1 MRSLIV
7 PIVLSTAAAAQPA
20 MRPPAPVMGSDK
32 AVVLEWARQTLADP
46 YSLRS
51 TGISDPFLSPDGRP
65 MVCIEYNARNALGG
79 YTGIDRMGFVWTATG
94 LRPAVRGLGG
104 VTNLTCWRS
113 VQVFRPFPELSQ
125 IR

>member
-7 PIVLSTAAAAQPA
+7 LIVLSATAQAAPRA
-20 MRPPAPVMGSDK
+20 PAPVMASDK
-32 AVVLEWARQTLADP
+32 AAIVDWARSFFADP

-51 TGISDPFLSPDGRP
+51 TGISDPFLSPDGSA

-79 YTGIDRMGFVWTATG
+79 YTGIDRQGFVWTRAG
-94 LRPAVRGLGG
+94 LRPATHGLGG
-104 VTNLTCWRS
+104 VTNLTCFRS
-113 VQVFRPFPELSQ
+113 VQVFHPFPELAR